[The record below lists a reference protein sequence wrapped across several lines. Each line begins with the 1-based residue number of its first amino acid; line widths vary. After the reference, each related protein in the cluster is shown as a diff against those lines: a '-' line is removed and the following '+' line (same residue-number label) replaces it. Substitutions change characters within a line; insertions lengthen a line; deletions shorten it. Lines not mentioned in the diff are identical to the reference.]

1 MCDPWMTSEEL
12 AKELKITVQEV
23 RQMRARG
30 TGPPGRRLGKEVRY
44 HRAVVEAWRK
54 CAARGTPAPKHPK
67 NEWEGRT

>member
-12 AKELKITVQEV
+12 AEELKITVREV

-54 CAARGTPAPKHPK
+54 CAAR
-67 NEWEGRT
+67 